1 MLKDRLYQASLS
13 LAAFVALGA
22 TSAVVAQSDAAST
35 GTRPLAAKS
44 IRPMQREEIPAN
56 KAPNLYDETSDEFD
70 YFREELGRSETSTA
84 TKKRL
89 AQIAARKTY
98 ENPNDK
104 PAADGSPFVDIYADI
119 VSDGEPFE
127 DPNDPDVIYYAD
139 EHNVLAKAATFCK
152 RATTFLEL
160 FSASQGNGSSNGLT
174 GSRGDMDSMPSYD
187 MDSTG
192 SMSGMEG
199 PGGTK
204 PKADKPAPE
213 SKVDDT
219 KLIFPDPVDNPYKS
233 ELGSAVDPFD
243 LFKADRD
250 FKPAPAQT
258 GGPGSMGSM
267 SPMGSGYPMEEP

>member
-56 KAPNLYDETSDEFD
+56 KAPNLYDETSNEFD

-89 AQIAARKTY
+89 AQIAARKVY
-98 ENPNDK
+98 DDPNDK

-119 VSDGEPFE
+119 VSDGKPFE

-139 EHNVLAKAATFCK
+139 EHNILAKAATFCK
-152 RATTFLEL
+152 QATTLLKFVSGGLGTD
-160 FSASQGNGSSNGLT
+160 SRDGSMGT
-174 GSRGDMDSMPSYD
+174 RTEMEVMPSYD
-187 MDSTG
+187 LTSTG

-204 PKADKPAPE
+204 AQADKPAPE

-219 KLIFPDPVDNPYKS
+219 KIIFPDPVDNPYKS

-250 FKPAPAQT
+250 FKPAPAQK
-258 GGPGSMGSM
+258 GGPGS
-267 SPMGSGYPMEEP
+267 MGSGYPMEEP

>member
-22 TSAVVAQSDAAST
+22 TSAVVAQNDAAST

-70 YFREELGRSETSTA
+70 YFREELGRSETSTS

-89 AQIAARKTY
+89 AQIAARKVY
-98 ENPNDK
+98 DDPNDK

-139 EHNVLAKAATFCK
+139 EHNILVKAATFCK
-152 RATTFLEL
+152 QATSILKF
-160 FSASQGNGSSNGLT
+160 FSGPLGADSRDGSMGT
-174 GSRGDMDSMPSYD
+174 RTEMEVMPSYD
-187 MDSTG
+187 MTSTG

-199 PGGTK
+199 PGGAK
-204 PKADKPAPE
+204 PQADKPAPE

-219 KLIFPDPVDNPYKS
+219 KIIFPDPVDNPYKS

-250 FKPAPAQT
+250 FKPAPAQK

>member
-56 KAPNLYDETSDEFD
+56 KAPNLYDETSNEFD
-70 YFREELGRSETSTA
+70 YFREELGRSEMSTSA
-84 TKKRL
+84 KKRL
-89 AQIAARKTY
+89 AQIAARKIY

-127 DPNDPDVIYYAD
+127 DPNDPDVLYYGD
-139 EHNVLAKAATFCK
+139 EHNILAKAATFCK
-152 RATTFLEL
+152 QATTLIKL
-160 FSASQGNGSSNGLT
+160 FSDAQGADSRDGSMGY
-174 GSRGDMDSMPSYD
+174 RDMDSMSSYD
-187 MDSTG
+187 MERSG
-192 SMSGMEG
+192 SMGMMES
-199 PGGTK
+199 PSGTK
-204 PKADKPAPE
+204 AQESKPAPE

-219 KLIFPDPVDNPYKS
+219 KIIFPEALDNPYKS
-233 ELGSAVDPFD
+233 ELGAAVDPFE

-250 FKPAPAQT
+250 FKPAPAQKS
-258 GGPGSMGSM
+258 GSGSMGS
-267 SPMGSGYPMEEP
+267 PGYSMDGP

>member
-1 MLKDRLYQASLS
+1 MA
-13 LAAFVALGA
+13 
-22 TSAVVAQSDAAST
+22 
-35 GTRPLAAKS
+35 
-44 IRPMQREEIPAN
+44 
-56 KAPNLYDETSDEFD
+56 
-70 YFREELGRSETSTA
+70 
-84 TKKRL
+84 
-89 AQIAARKTY
+89 
-98 ENPNDK
+98 
-104 PAADGSPFVDIYADI
+104 
-119 VSDGEPFE
+119 
-127 DPNDPDVIYYAD
+127 
-139 EHNVLAKAATFCK
+139 
-152 RATTFLEL
+152 
-160 FSASQGNGSSNGLT
+160 
-174 GSRGDMDSMPSYD
+174 SMPSYD

-250 FKPAPAQT
+250 FKPAPAQA